1 MFLLLLVSLYY
12 FLAITHNL
20 ATFAIPAIPTL
31 PQCQRLPLEQVSR
44 GAL

>member
-31 PQCQRLPLEQVSR
+31 PQCQLVIHSHVPQL
-44 GAL
+44 L